1 MNNVN
6 NFSRKK
12 RRRKKEGFHVPR
24 LLYKWECLRRNCLV
38 YLFSLANTSCTCNHD
53 NCFRFSNKTN
63 KNLFRFRLP
72 LAKNKLH
79 SSYISF
85 ISWNKKDEKLSLW
98 NFSSCLLCKL
108 AFCSWDICVLVYKWK
123 FNPLTIHFCE
133 FWFFTQ
139 EFVTC
144 ITIRL

>member
-1 MNNVN
+1 M
-6 NFSRKK
+6 
-12 RRRKKEGFHVPR
+12 
-24 LLYKWECLRRNCLV
+24 
-38 YLFSLANTSCTCNHD
+38 FSLANTSCTCNHD

-85 ISWNKKDEKLSLW
+85 ISRNKKDEKLSLW

-123 FNPLTIHFCE
+123 FNPLSIHFCE

-139 EFVTC
+139 EFPIPPPPPPPKILQYIYWVISWRVLRWGCKYLKYRTVS
-144 ITIRL
+144 IKK

>member
-1 MNNVN
+1 M
-6 NFSRKK
+6 
-12 RRRKKEGFHVPR
+12 
-24 LLYKWECLRRNCLV
+24 
-38 YLFSLANTSCTCNHD
+38 FSLANTSCTCNHD

-72 LAKNKLH
+72 LPKNKLH

-85 ISWNKKDEKLSLW
+85 ISRNKKDEKLSLR

-108 AFCSWDICVLVYKWK
+108 AFCSWDICVLDYKWK

-139 EFVTC
+139 EIPTPPPPHPRQKYSNVFIEWYCDVYYDKVVNTSS
-144 ITIRL
+144 IEQFPLKSTF